1 MCDAIPPTRR
11 QQSEHE
17 QPSYLHHDGRPC
29 RNADRL
35 KEMLKGRGKLH
46 VKKTYASYATG
57 EGESVRRDHSPDGE
71 LHFIL
76 EVAPFARHWPETT

>member
-35 KEMLKGRGKLH
+35 KEMLKEAGKP
-46 VKKTYASYATG
+46 VSGKKA
-57 EGESVRRDHSPDGE
+57 E
-71 LHFIL
+71 LIERL
-76 EVAPFARHWPETT
+76 KE

>member
-1 MCDAIPPTRR
+1 MRDAIPPTRR

-35 KEMLKGRGKLH
+35 KDWRETQGQMEGDLEEEVEEM
-46 VKKTYASYATG
+46 TA
-57 EGESVRRDHSPDGE
+57 
-71 LHFIL
+71 I
-76 EVAPFARHWPETT
+76 